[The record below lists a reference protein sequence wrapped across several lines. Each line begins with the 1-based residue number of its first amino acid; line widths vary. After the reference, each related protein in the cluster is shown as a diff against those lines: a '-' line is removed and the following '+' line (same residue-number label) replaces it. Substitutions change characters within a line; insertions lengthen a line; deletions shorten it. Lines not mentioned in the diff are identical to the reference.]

1 MHFQNIYAAFEKWI
15 EVELMDG
22 ENMYEAEGHGKQVSS
37 LPARMCIL
45 GFHLAAICPVSCVLS
60 C

>member
-22 ENMYEAEGHGKQVSS
+22 ENMYEAEGHGKQVPS
-37 LPARMCIL
+37 
-45 GFHLAAICPVSCVLS
+45 
-60 C
+60 